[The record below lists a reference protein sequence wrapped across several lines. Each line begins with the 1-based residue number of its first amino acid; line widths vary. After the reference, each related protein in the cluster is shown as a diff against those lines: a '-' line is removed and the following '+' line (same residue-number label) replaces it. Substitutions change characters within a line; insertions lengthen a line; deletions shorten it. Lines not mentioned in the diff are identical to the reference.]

1 MVDLL
6 PNAEYNPPQD
16 HGGRDGVY
24 VTLNSPIYAS
34 ADSLQRTCADILK
47 AAGVRPQE
55 AALIADC
62 LVYANL
68 RGVDT
73 HGVIRLKFY
82 LQRIKAGGDN
92 PRAQIKIVRE
102 SPTTALLDADN
113 AFGPVAG
120 TRAMDMA
127 IAKAR
132 ACGLG
137 AVAIRNAN
145 HFGAA
150 AYYAERPLRDGM
162 IGICMANVVAS
173 MPPPGGRAARV
184 GNSPIAFAF
193 PSGDEPPV
201 IFDAATSVAPWGA
214 LIEARLRGELLPPD
228 SFLDRDGRPTRD
240 PQAVLDGGFL
250 MPIAGHKGYGLALS
264 IALMTGLLAGG
275 VFDTDITYPYGDVS
289 IPGNNS
295 FLMMALRVDCFVALD
310 EYSRRMDEVIRL
322 IRATPT
328 IEGVDRVLLPG
339 QREHETALERSR
351 TGIPLSSELVA
362 ELQDLAAS
370 VGLTIDL

>member
-1 MVDLL
+1 LSEVTFVS
-6 PNAEYNPPQD
+6 AEKL
-16 HGGRDGVY
+16 RR
-24 VTLNSPIYAS
+24 I
-34 ADSLQRTCADILK
+34 CAEIME
-47 AAGVRPQE
+47 AAGVRPAE

-82 LQRIKAGGDN
+82 LQRIAAGGDN
-92 PRAQIKIVRE
+92 PHAQIAVIRE

-120 TRAMDMA
+120 VRAMDMA

-132 ACGLG
+132 DGGIA

-150 AYYAERPLRDGM
+150 AYYAERPLCEGM

-193 PSGDEPPV
+193 PAAEEPPV

-214 LIEARLRGELLPPD
+214 LIEAKLHGEPLPPD
-228 SFLDRDGRPTRD
+228 SFLDRDGKFTRD
-240 PQAVLDGGFL
+240 AEAVLDGGFL
-250 MPIAGHKGYGLALS
+250 VPIAGHKGFGLALS
-264 IALMTGLLAGG
+264 IALLTGLLAGG
-275 VFDTDITYPYGDVS
+275 VFDTEITYPYGDVS
-289 IPGNNS
+289 IHGNNS
-295 FLMMALRVDCFVALD
+295 FLMIALRVDGFASLE
-310 EYSRRMDEVIRL
+310 EYTQRMDEVIRL

-328 IEGVDRVLLPG
+328 VEGVERVLLPG
-339 QREHETALERSR
+339 QREHETANERSR
-351 TGIPLSSELVA
+351 RGIPLSRELKA
-362 ELQDLAAS
+362 ELEGLAAS
-370 VGLTIDL
+370 VGIRIDL

>member
-1 MVDLL
+1 V
-6 PNAEYNPPQD
+6 
-16 HGGRDGVY
+16 
-24 VTLNSPIYAS
+24 SPEKLRGIS
-34 ADSLQRTCADILK
+34 GEILK
-47 AAGVRPQE
+47 AVGVRPEE

-82 LQRIKAGGDN
+82 LQRIAGGGDN
-92 PRAQIKIVRE
+92 PRARMTVIRE

-120 TRAMDMA
+120 VRAMDLA

-132 ACGLG
+132 EGGIA

-150 AYYAERPLRDGM
+150 AYYAERPLRAGM

-193 PSGDEPPV
+193 PAAAEPPV
-201 IFDAATSVAPWGA
+201 VFDAATSVAPWGA
-214 LIEARLRGELLPPD
+214 LIEARLRGEPLPPD
-228 SFLDRDGRPTRD
+228 SFLDREGRFTRD
-240 PQAVLDGGFL
+240 AEAVLDGGFL
-250 MPIAGHKGYGLALS
+250 VPIAGHKGFGLALS
-264 IALMTGLLAGG
+264 IALLTGLLADG
-275 VFDTDITYPYGDVS
+275 VFDTDIAYPYGDVS
-289 IPGNNS
+289 LHGNNS
-295 FLMMALRVDCFVALD
+295 FLMLALRVDRFVPLQD
-310 EYSRRMDEVIRL
+310 YTRRMDEIIRL
-322 IRATPT
+322 MRATPT
-328 IEGVDRVLLPG
+328 VEGVARVLVPG
-339 QREHETALERSR
+339 QREHETAQERSR
-351 TGIPLSSELVA
+351 RGIPLSPEIKA
-362 ELQDLAAS
+362 ELEGLAAS
-370 VGLTIDL
+370 VGLDVHL

>member
-1 MVDLL
+1 MD
-6 PNAEYNPPQD
+6 D
-16 HGGRDGVY
+16 
-24 VTLNSPIYAS
+24 VTLVP
-34 ADSLQRTCADILK
+34 ADTLRDNCERVLV

-82 LQRIKAGGDN
+82 LQRIAAGGDN
-92 PRAQIKIVRE
+92 PNATITLIRE
-102 SPTTALLDADN
+102 TSATVLYDADN

-120 TRAMDMA
+120 VLAMDTA

-132 ACGLG
+132 DAGIAA
-137 AVAIRNAN
+137 AVIRNAN

-150 AYYAERPLRDGM
+150 AYYAQRPLREGM
-162 IGICMANVVAS
+162 IGVCTTNVVAS

-214 LIEARLRGELLPPD
+214 LIEAKLRGELLPAD
-228 SFLDRDGRPTRD
+228 SFLDREGKFTRD

-250 MPIAGHKGYGLALS
+250 VPIAGHKGFGLSLS
-264 IALMTGLLAGG
+264 IGLLTGLLAGG
-275 VFDTDITYPYGDVS
+275 LFDTDIRYPYGDVS
-289 IPGNNS
+289 IPGSNS
-295 FLMMALRVDCFVALD
+295 FLMLALRVDHFVPLE
-310 EYSRRMDEVIRL
+310 EYTRRVDEVVRL
-322 IRATPT
+322 LRATPT
-328 IEGVDRVLLPG
+328 AQGIDRVLLPG
-339 QREHETALERSR
+339 QREYETARERSR
-351 TGIPLSSELVA
+351 AGIPLSAELVK
-362 ELQDLAAS
+362 ELRGLARSVNVRLDL
-370 VGLTIDL
+370 

>member
-1 MVDLL
+1 VHL
-6 PNAEYNPPQD
+6 PLNA
-16 HGGRDGVY
+16 
-24 VTLNSPIYAS
+24 VTYAS
-34 ADSLQRTCADILK
+34 AGTLRRICADILK
-47 AAGVRPQE
+47 AAGVRPEE
-55 AALIADC
+55 ATLIADC

-92 PRAQIKIVRE
+92 PRAQIALVRD

-120 TRAMDMA
+120 VKAMDMA

-132 ACGLG
+132 DCGLG

-150 AYYAERPLRDGM
+150 AYYAERPLREGM
-162 IGICMANVVAS
+162 IGICTANVVAS

-193 PSGDEPPV
+193 PSGEEPAV

-228 SFLDRDGRPTRD
+228 SFLDREGRPTRD

-289 IPGNNS
+289 IPGSNS
-295 FLMMALRVDCFVALD
+295 FLMMALRVDRFAPLE
-310 EYSRRMDEVIRL
+310 EYTRRMDEVIRL

-339 QREHETALERSR
+339 QREHETAQERSR

-362 ELQDLAAS
+362 ELRGLAEI
-370 VGLTIDL
+370 VGLRLEL

>member
-1 MVDLL
+1 MTA
-6 PNAEYNPPQD
+6 P
-16 HGGRDGVY
+16 
-24 VTLNSPIYAS
+24 TCIC
-34 ADSLQRTCADILK
+34 ADKLRQSCADILK
-47 AAGVRPQE
+47 AAGVRAQE

-82 LQRIKAGGDN
+82 LQRIAAGGDN
-92 PRAQIKIVRE
+92 PRAQIKVICE

-120 TRAMDMA
+120 VKAMDLA
-127 IAKAR
+127 ITKAR
-132 ACGLG
+132 DSGIG
-137 AVAIRNAN
+137 AAAIRNAN

-150 AYYAERPLRDGM
+150 AYYAQRPLREGM

-214 LIEARLRGELLPPD
+214 LIEAKLRGELLPPE
-228 SFLDRDGRPTRD
+228 SFLDHRGRPTRD
-240 PQAVLDGGFL
+240 PAAVLDGGFL
-250 MPIAGHKGYGLALS
+250 VPIAGHKGYGLALS
-264 IALMTGLLAGG
+264 IALLTGLLAGG
-275 VFDTDITYPYGDVS
+275 AFDTDITYPYGDVS
-289 IPGNNS
+289 RAGNNS
-295 FLMMALRVDCFVALD
+295 FLMMALRVNQFSPLE
-310 EYSRRMDEVIRL
+310 EYTRRMDEVIRL
-322 IRATPT
+322 IRSTPT
-328 IEGVDRVLLPG
+328 AEGADRVLLPG
-339 QREHETALERSR
+339 QREHETAQERSR
-351 TGIPLSSELVA
+351 AGIPLSPELVE
-362 ELQDLAAS
+362 ELKGLAAK
-370 VGLTIDL
+370 VGLRLEL